1 MTQALNLALFA
12 NNLNTS
18 GASSNAGLQNSAIN
32 IQTTAPITGGA
43 NTSLGGTVTIAH
55 GNSGVTAAS
64 YTSANITVN
73 AQGHITAASNGAS
86 FSGLSGQVFT
96 ANGTFTI
103 PTGINKLKVTVTGG
117 GGGSSWYDVTGI
129 QYGGF
134 NGGNSIVASGTQ
146 TISTIT
152 GGGGG
157 GAGNPPVA
165 GTATGGSINLIGGL
179 SNFQY
184 TSGLLDG
191 GGSFWW
197 SAGTYGTSGA
207 ANGVPATQIGCG
219 GGGGSQW
226 QAGWGG
232 GGGGTAIAYLTGL
245 TGGNTLSVTVG
256 AGGGQLAGAI
266 GVGFRG
272 IVVFEW

>member
-86 FSGLSGQVFT
+86 FSGLNGQVFT

-103 PTGINKLKVTVTGG
+103 PTGINRLKVTVTGG
-117 GGGSSWYDVTGI
+117 GGGSSWYESNGI

-134 NGGNSIVASGTQ
+134 NGGNSVVASGTQ

-157 GAGNPPVA
+157 GAGNPPPLA
-165 GTATGGSINLIGGL
+165 TATGGSININGGR

-184 TSGLLDG
+184 SPDFMDG
-191 GGSFWW
+191 GGSYWFPI
-197 SAGTYGTSGA
+197 GTYGTSTG

-219 GGGGSQW
+219 GGGGSQHL
-226 QAGWGG
+226 QGWGG
-232 GGGGTAIAYLTGL
+232 GGGATAIGFLTGL

-256 AGGGQLAGAI
+256 AGGTNVAGAI